1 MTMMDD
7 DTLWGAID
15 EQRVRVADLL
25 EGLADDQW
33 SQPSLCDG
41 WTVRDVGA
49 HLTLQQ
55 LTIGDA
61 LRFAVR
67 HPTLVRDVN
76 KVIHVSARLQAAA
89 LTTEEIV
96 ATIRG
101 MVGQRRHNVGL
112 TVYSP
117 LIDILVHGLD
127 IAVPLGLEL
136 ELPPEAVAEAAT
148 RVRSQD
154 GQRMNRVFKDV
165 PLRAYRL
172 VATDTA
178 WATGDGPEI
187 RGPIA
192 ALLLLLTGRPA
203 RLGELTGAGADLLRR
218 QVVPA

>member
-1 MTMMDD
+1 MMMDD
-7 DTLWGAID
+7 DELWGAID
-15 EQRVRVADLL
+15 RQRIRVADLL
-25 EGLADDQW
+25 EGLTDEQW
-33 SQPSLCDG
+33 GQPSLCDG
-41 WTVRDVGA
+41 WTVRDVSA

-55 LTIGDA
+55 VTIGDA

-76 KVIHVSARLQAAA
+76 KVIHESAKLQAAA

-96 ATIRG
+96 VRIRG
-101 MVGQRRHNVGL
+101 TVGQRRHNVGL

-127 IAVPLGLEL
+127 IAVPLSLEL
-136 ELPPEAVAEAAT
+136 ELQPEAVVEAAT

-154 GQRMNRVFKDV
+154 GQRMNRVFKDI

-172 VATDTA
+172 EATDTA

-192 ALLLLLTGRPA
+192 ALLLLLTGRRA

>member
-1 MTMMDD
+1 
-7 DTLWGAID
+7 
-15 EQRVRVADLL
+15 
-25 EGLADDQW
+25 
-33 SQPSLCDG
+33 
-41 WTVRDVGA
+41 
-49 HLTLQQ
+49 
-55 LTIGDA
+55 
-61 LRFAVR
+61 
-67 HPTLVRDVN
+67 
-76 KVIHVSARLQAAA
+76 VSARLQAAA

-127 IAVPLGLEL
+127 IAIPLGLEL

-154 GQRMNRVFKDV
+154 GRRMNRVFKNI

-172 VATDTA
+172 QATDTA

-203 RLGELTGAGADLLRR
+203 RLAELTGPGADLLRR

>member
-1 MTMMDD
+1 MMDD

-15 EQRVRVADLL
+15 HQRVRVADLL
-25 EGLADDQW
+25 EGLTDDQW

-61 LRFAVR
+61 LRFAAR

-76 KVIHVSARLQAAA
+76 KVIHESARLQAAA
-89 LTTEEIV
+89 LTTEAIV
-96 ATIRG
+96 ARIRG
-101 MVGQRRHNVGL
+101 MLGQRRHNVGF
-112 TVYSP
+112 TAYAP

-127 IAVPLGLEL
+127 IAVPLHLDLEI
-136 ELPPEAVAEAAT
+136 PPEPAAVAAAQ
-148 RVRSQD
+148 VRSFD
-154 GQRMNRVFKDV
+154 GRGRNRVFKDI

-172 VATDTA
+172 VATDTE

-187 RGPIA
+187 RGPVA
-192 ALLLLLTGRPA
+192 ALLLLVTGRPA
-203 RLGELTGAGADLLRR
+203 RLAELTGPGAELLRR